1 MSNHPRKKE
10 MKAFK
15 DYTPQDFTSHLSMT
29 GYNRSATRATHSGLL
44 RLVNPN
50 AIDNNNVTL
59 DLLTEEI
66 LNVPTVTLHR

>member
-1 MSNHPRKKE
+1 

-15 DYTPQDFTSHLSMT
+15 DYTIEDFTSHVSMVDN
-29 GYNRSATRATHSGLL
+29 NRSVSRVAHCGLL

-50 AIDNNNVTL
+50 AIDNSNVTL
-59 DLLTEEI
+59 GLLTEEI